1 MKPVSQIQG
10 SSFEQVRG
18 ILGSAVASSG
28 GFTLIELLI
37 SVTILSVV
45 TGIFGAGMFQVLS
58 IQRFWIDNVK
68 ATREVRHAGSWF
80 AGDALNATDVLD
92 AGGVTRLT
100 CTPNPAVQQVTLTWT
115 DSSDSPHNAI
125 YSVSGDELQRDFD
138 SNGSPL
144 VLAGR
149 VVANS
154 ASFTLCGNTL
164 RLKIDV
170 LADRNTTDSLDLIT
184 YVRKLN

>member
-1 MKPVSQIQG
+1 MKPISRITG
-10 SSFEQVRG
+10 SSR
-18 ILGSAVASSG
+18 

-37 SVTILSVV
+37 SVSILVV
-45 TGIFGAGMFQVLS
+45 VVGIFGAGMFQVLS
-58 IQRFWIDNVK
+58 IQRFWTADVK
-68 ATREVRHAGSWF
+68 ATREVRHAASWF

-100 CTPNPAVQQVTLTWT
+100 CTPSPSVQQVTLTWT
-115 DSSDSPHNAI
+115 DTSGASHNVV
-125 YSVSGDELQRDFD
+125 YSVSGEELLRDFD

-144 VLAGR
+144 TLADR

-154 ASFTLCGNTL
+154 VSFTLCGNTL
-164 RLKIDV
+164 RLNLDV

-184 YVRKLN
+184 YVRKLK